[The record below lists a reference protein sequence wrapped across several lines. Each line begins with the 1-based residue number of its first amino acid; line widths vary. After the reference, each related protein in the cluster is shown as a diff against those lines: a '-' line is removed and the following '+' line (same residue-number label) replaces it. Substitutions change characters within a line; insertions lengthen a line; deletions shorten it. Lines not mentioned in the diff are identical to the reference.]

1 MKNGSI
7 DIVRKA
13 RLALAEAVLSEALGG
28 PILKGMLPRASKPGP
43 NAGMRAQQEKEFRKF
58 LKNRNYESAKD
69 GYELP
74 SEAPPGQGHRTP
86 KRGSTSS

>member
-28 PILKGMLPRASKPGP
+28 PILKGMLPR
-43 NAGMRAQQEKEFRKF
+43 
-58 LKNRNYESAKD
+58 
-69 GYELP
+69 
-74 SEAPPGQGHRTP
+74 
-86 KRGSTSS
+86 